1 MYDKIPP
8 TIRQIL
14 IFFCKGGDSMQKK
27 FTAIL
32 LLLLI
37 LATVLAGCTNTG
49 KTSSSNE
56 LVFSITSEPPT
67 LDPQLATD
75 QYSIIVGNAVFEGL
89 VRYYDGKVELGMAER
104 VDVSDDKKV
113 YTFHLRDAKWSD
125 GTPVTAYDFEYSFKR
140 LLDPVVASA
149 YANQGYYILNG
160 EEYNLGEITDP
171 DLVGVKA
178 LDEKTLQVT
187 LRAPT
192 KYFESLLGF
201 ISFKPS
207 RKDLVEKYGQAY
219 AADADK
225 MAYNGPFIIKEWK
238 HEQEIV
244 LEKNPDY
251 WDKDKIKL
259 DRVRI
264 LIINDPNTA
273 YQMFENGELDFANV
287 PTQLAE
293 MVQKEGNPLTY
304 MDSYEYFI
312 RFNMKKEGKP
322 YLGNENFR
330 KAIGYAID
338 RQSYINMAFK
348 GISKPATR
356 HIPPTLSGLEK
367 KFAEEFPLEFYPPT
381 ADVAKAKELLNKA
394 MQELGISDPSQITLE
409 LMVDDS
415 SGTKDGVEA
424 IQDML
429 QRNLGIK
436 VDIKIVTYKERL
448 QRMRAGDYEA
458 MITRWGPDYDDP
470 MTYLDYW
477 TLSEGMI
484 NSGWTDEK
492 YNELC
497 NIAKTTTDFEKRN
510 EIMFEAEKMLLEKG
524 VVVPLYFREVMW
536 VKKDYVQNLV
546 RTFTS
551 GSDPDFIYATV
562 EGK

>member
-1 MYDKIPP
+1 M
-8 TIRQIL
+8 
-14 IFFCKGGDSMQKK
+14 SKK

-32 LLLLI
+32 LFMLMMAMI
-37 LATVLAGCTNTG
+37 LAGCSNKAQT
-49 KTSSSNE
+49 SSNE

-89 VRYYDGKVELGMAER
+89 VRYYDGKVYPGMAEKWE
-104 VDVSDDKKV
+104 VSDDKRV

-125 GTPVTAYDFEYSFKR
+125 GSKVTAYDFEYSIKR
-140 LLDPVVASA
+140 LLDPKVASG

-160 EEYNLGEITDP
+160 EEYNTGKITDP
-171 DLVGVKA
+171 NLVGVKA
-178 LDEKTLQVT
+178 LDEKTLQIT
-187 LRAPT
+187 LKSPT

-244 LEKNPDY
+244 LEKNPNY
-251 WDKDKIKL
+251 WNKDKIKL
-259 DRVRI
+259 DKVRI
-264 LIINDPNTA
+264 LIINDANTA
-273 YQMFENGELDFANV
+273 YQMFENGELDFVDV
-287 PTQLAE
+287 PTPLVEQ
-293 MVQKEGNPLTY
+293 MQKEGKGLTY
-304 MDSYEYFI
+304 MDSFEYFI

-322 YLGNENFR
+322 YLANENFR
-330 KAIGYAID
+330 KAIGFAID
-338 RQSYINMAFK
+338 RESYINMAFK

-356 HIPPTLSGLEK
+356 YIPPTISGLEK
-367 KFAEEFPLEFYPPT
+367 KFAEEFPYEFYPKN
-381 ADVAKAKELLNKA
+381 ADVAKAKEFLGKA
-394 MQELGISDPSQITLE
+394 MKELGISDPSKISIE

-429 QRNLGIK
+429 VRNLGIK
-436 VDIKIVTYKERL
+436 VDIKIVTFKERL
-448 QRMRAGDYEA
+448 QRMRSGDYEV

-477 TLSEGMI
+477 TISEGMI
-484 NSGWTDEK
+484 NSGLTDEK

-497 NIAKTTTDFEKRN
+497 NAAKNTSDFAKRN
-510 EIMFEAEKMLLEKG
+510 EIMFEAERYLLEKG
-524 VVVPLYFREVMW
+524 AVVPLYFRERLW
-536 VKKDYVQNLV
+536 VKKDYVHGLV
-546 RTFTS
+546 RTFAS
-551 GSDPDFIYATV
+551 GSDPDFIYASV